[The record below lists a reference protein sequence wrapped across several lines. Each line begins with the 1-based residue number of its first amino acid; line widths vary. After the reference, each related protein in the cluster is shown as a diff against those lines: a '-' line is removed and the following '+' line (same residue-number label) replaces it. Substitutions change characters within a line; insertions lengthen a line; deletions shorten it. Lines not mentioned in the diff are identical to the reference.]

1 MVRPSKCSFDA
12 LASALVAFAWCG
24 VAQAEPVDP
33 SRAERDAE
41 NGLLWYDLRL
51 VVLDQGV
58 VLEGRATCYYAKQ
71 LAQHVAMAVT
81 GLPLVA
87 NRIEVCG
94 ERS

>member
-1 MVRPSKCSFDA
+1 MTTANAPPADTES
-12 LASALVAFAWCG
+12 LASLVRQRLVG
-24 VAQAEPVDP
+24 
-33 SRAERDAE
+33 RAHV
-41 NGLLWYDLRL
+41 YDRRL

-71 LAQHVAMAVT
+71 VAQHVAMAVT
-81 GLPLVA
+81 GLPFVA